1 MEKDKDKIST
11 IELQEAIE
19 DACAS
24 LLAYSICMES
34 WRLALQKKREKTKMW
49 TFYIVVLL
57 FLFAAFTAFQSCTA
71 NISNITD
78 TSKTVVTSKTADTS
92 KTAGTSKTVDTSNAA
107 VTSKTSGTS
116 NAADT
121 SNAVDT
127 TNAAVTSNTA
137 NKLSCPNG
145 FIIALIGIG
154 VAIIIYY
161 YFSEFK
167 NQNKW
172 LEYNI
177 EMLNHLSENRTSL
190 IVCDSKTKDRMTSL
204 INQYR
209 CDKWVEK
216 KKKQEQNQNQK

>member
-1 MEKDKDKIST
+1 MQHERQKAKIRT
-11 IELQEAIE
+11 L
-19 DACAS
+19 
-24 LLAYSICMES
+24 
-34 WRLALQKKREKTKMW
+34 K
-49 TFYIVVLL
+49 YIVVFL
-57 FLFAAFTAFQSCTA
+57 FLIAAITAFQSCTA

-92 KTAGTSKTVDTSNAA
+92 KTVGTSKTAGTSKTVDTSNAA
-107 VTSKTSGTS
+107 GASNAAVTSKTSGTSNAAVISKIVVTS

-145 FIIALIGIG
+145 FIIILICIG
-154 VAIIIYY
+154 VVIVIYY
-161 YFSEFK
+161 YISEFR

-190 IVCDSKTKDRMTSL
+190 IVCDSNTKDRMTSL

-216 KKKQEQNQNQK
+216 KKKQEQEQEQEQNQK

>member
-1 MEKDKDKIST
+1 MEST
-11 IELQEAIE
+11 KELQEAIE

-34 WRLALQKKREKTKMW
+34 WRLALQHERQKAKIRTLK
-49 TFYIVVLL
+49 YIVVFL
-57 FLFAAFTAFQSCTA
+57 FLIAAITAFQSCTA
-71 NISNITD
+71 NISNIAD

-92 KTAGTSKTVDTSNAA
+92 KTAGTSKTFD
-107 VTSKTSGTS
+107 TS

-121 SNAVDT
+121 TNAVVTSNAADT

-145 FIIALIGIG
+145 FIIFIIICLG
-154 VAIIIYY
+154 VAIVIYY
-161 YFSEFK
+161 YISEFR

-209 CDKWVEK
+209 CDKWVEE
-216 KKKQEQNQNQK
+216 KKKQEQGQKK

>member
-1 MEKDKDKIST
+1 MQHERQKAKIRT
-11 IELQEAIE
+11 L
-19 DACAS
+19 
-24 LLAYSICMES
+24 
-34 WRLALQKKREKTKMW
+34 K
-49 TFYIVVLL
+49 YIVVFL
-57 FLFAAFTAFQSCTA
+57 FLIAAITAFQSCTA
-71 NISNITD
+71 NISNIAD

-92 KTAGTSKTVDTSNAA
+92 KTAGTSKTFDTSNAA

-121 SNAVDT
+121 SNAVVTSNAADT

-145 FIIALIGIG
+145 FIIFIIICLG
-154 VAIIIYY
+154 VAIVIYY
-161 YFSEFK
+161 YISEFR

-190 IVCDSKTKDRMTSL
+190 SPDGKCTRLSRQTCRTATSPSTASSTA
-204 INQYR
+204 
-209 CDKWVEK
+209 C
-216 KKKQEQNQNQK
+216 